1 LKSKTAKRNKTRN
14 LYRMT
19 FGYIRVSKTIQN
31 YDLQADAMKD
41 QHCDKLFFEK
51 ESGVKYREQW
61 NTLYEQLRDGD
72 TVIVWRI
79 DRLGRTAWEMI
90 KLMAELSERS
100 IRFISIKEGIDTSTP
115 MGKIW
120 FSMNAIMAENE
131 RIVLIDR
138 SGSGLIA
145 ARVRGRIGGRPKGL
159 SAESER
165 KMKAVKKL
173 YASQVSISEIRKTL
187 DIASNATVYKYI
199 HYKPSAASKK
209 GTDKNK
215 AG

>member
-1 LKSKTAKRNKTRN
+1 
-14 LYRMT
+14 MT

-31 YDLQADAMKD
+31 YDLQEDAMKK

-51 ESGVKYREQW
+51 ESGVKYREEW

-79 DRLGRTAWEMI
+79 DRLGRTAWELI
-90 KLMAELSERS
+90 KLMAELSERK
-100 IRFISIKEGIDTSTP
+100 IRFVSVTEGIDTSTA
-115 MGKIW
+115 MGKLW

-131 RIVLIDR
+131 RTVQMER
-138 SGSGLIA
+138 SGAGLVA
-145 ARVRGRIGGRPKGL
+145 ARARGRIGGRPKGL
-159 SAESER
+159 TEESER

-199 HYKPSAASKK
+199 HYKPSATSEKGADKSKASKMDQSK
-209 GTDKNK
+209 PL
-215 AG
+215 